1 MTEGRREGEAG
12 KANYGLTRLLTDVL
26 TLGIAEV
33 PGMIN
38 WTASMLIEEAEK
50 EQLDEGKV
58 LGELMELRE
67 QYDAG
72 EIKEEEYDRQ
82 EKALL
87 GRLNAIREAKKER
100 SRA

>member
-1 MTEGRREGEAG
+1 MAEGRREGET
-12 KANYGLTRLLTDVL
+12 KFSLNRLLFGLL
-26 TLGIAEV
+26 TLGISEV
-33 PGMIN
+33 PNMVH
-38 WTASMLIEEAEK
+38 WTASKLTEEAEK
-50 EQLDEGKV
+50 EYLDEGKV

-87 GRLNAIREAKKER
+87 ERLSVIREAKKKQNQ
-100 SRA
+100 